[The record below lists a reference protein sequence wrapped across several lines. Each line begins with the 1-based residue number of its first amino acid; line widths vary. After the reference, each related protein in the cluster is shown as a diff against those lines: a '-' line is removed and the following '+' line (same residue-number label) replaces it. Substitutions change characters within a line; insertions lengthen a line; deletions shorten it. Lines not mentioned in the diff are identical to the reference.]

1 MTRTTKHAL
10 ANFGFAALA
19 WVAVGFLVLVACG
32 VIGGCGRSQRAV
44 RGVTVSQLDGI
55 TIDAKDAEARLR
67 AAANQ
72 IQEST
77 AEIAAAVP
85 EVKQQTDELA
95 HALAEIRAA
104 DDVLLGV
111 IGKLAKAEKEQVRI
125 SKDLA
130 EANYEIDRLNDKA
143 NGTLNTILI
152 GVSIAGLAMAV
163 VSGVWLRSWQGV
175 LTGLAIFA
183 ACTGGM
189 WLIKYRGWIAIT
201 GLVTA
206 AGYAVWCVIANRK
219 IATDV
224 VRTVEAIK
232 PYVPDFKD
240 KANAE
245 QTSLWVRKQVD
256 KIKATFTKKAK
267 A

>member
-1 MTRTTKHAL
+1 M
-10 ANFGFAALA
+10 
-19 WVAVGFLVLVACG
+19 AVGFLVLVACG
-32 VIGGCGRSQRAV
+32 VIGGCGRSQRSI
-44 RGVTVSQLDGI
+44 RGVTVSQLDAI

-67 AAANQ
+67 AASNQ
-72 IQEST
+72 IEESN

-85 EVKQQTDELA
+85 EVSQQTGEIAAAVAELRTVDA
-95 HALAEIRAA
+95 IVLGLIDKLDSEEKAVAKTNKALA
-104 DDVLLGV
+104 
-111 IGKLAKAEKEQVRI
+111 LANA
-125 SKDLA
+125 
-130 EANYEIDRLNDKA
+130 EIDRLEDKA
-143 NGTLNTILI
+143 NSTLNTILI

-175 LTGLAIFA
+175 LTGLSIFA

-189 WLIKYRGWIAIT
+189 WLIKYRGWIAVG
-201 GLVTA
+201 GLVIA
-206 AGYAVWCVIANRK
+206 AGYAVWCIIANRK

>member
-1 MTRTTKHAL
+1 MTKATKNTI
-10 ANFGFAALA
+10 ANIGFASLA
-19 WVAVGFLVLVACG
+19 WLAVCFLVLVG
-32 VIGGCGRSQRAV
+32 VGTIGGCGTPQRSRTAATSDLA
-44 RGVTVSQLDGI
+44 GA

-67 AAANQ
+67 AASNQ
-72 IQEST
+72 IEESN

-85 EVKQQTDELA
+85 EVSQQTGEIAAAVAELRA
-95 HALAEIRAA
+95 VDAIVLGLIDKLDGEEKAVAKTNKAL
-104 DDVLLGV
+104 VL
-111 IGKLAKAEKEQVRI
+111 
-125 SKDLA
+125 
-130 EANYEIDRLNDKA
+130 ANAEIDRLNDKA

-152 GVSIAGLAMAV
+152 GVSILGLAAAV

-175 LTGLAIFA
+175 LTGLSIFA

-189 WLIKYRGWIAIT
+189 WLIKYRGWIAVG
-201 GLVTA
+201 GLVIA
-206 AGYAVWCVIANRK
+206 AGYAVWCIIANRK

-256 KIKATFTKKAK
+256 KIKATFKTKAK